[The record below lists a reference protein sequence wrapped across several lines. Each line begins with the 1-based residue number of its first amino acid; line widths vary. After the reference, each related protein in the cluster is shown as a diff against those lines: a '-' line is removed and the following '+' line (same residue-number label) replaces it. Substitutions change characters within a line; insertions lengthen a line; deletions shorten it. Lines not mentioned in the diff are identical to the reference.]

1 MKEYKIN
8 WSYIVKLV
16 EKLTGDD
23 ISGLDVELSYEPD
36 EYGNPK
42 SLIIRVK
49 EEETEEE
56 EEIEFVSDFYDE
68 EDEEE

>member
-49 EEETEEE
+49 EEE
-56 EEIEFVSDFYDE
+56 EIEFVPDFYDE
-68 EDEEE
+68 EDEEDEEE